1 MGTIGV
7 TPVSMGMIALLLAVV
22 YLPQGAAFYLF
33 FSRFLELRVSKKKL
47 ALILGLFYTL
57 KTVSAS
63 WIPAVPAVGIHLAAY
78 SFMTIACFRGSRL
91 QKWFFAVYY
100 TAVTLA
106 IEMLGLHVARIILTA
121 GAEGTRL
128 DADGEWGISLA
139 LVLAGILGVALLFL
153 LFKEERS
160 LLLPEGDWTV
170 LSIVPASSLLVIV
183 MNMGG
188 RLDKATP
195 AEMDLSASF
204 AAVCASIL
212 AINAAVLF
220 LYQRLTS
227 RLRLEQRNERL
238 EGQISEY
245 RRRLEEERNE
255 ARLRHDLRHIA
266 AGMETM
272 LKDARLG
279 KSETLQELYDWV
291 ARYRD
296 GGPGLMQTVDTGNA
310 AIDDICNIKIA
321 DAGARGVAV
330 TAHLTLPGDLPL
342 SGNEIELAVILGNA
356 LDNAVEGVLRLDAE
370 RVEREASPVKLDAVC
385 HDGLLIFSVSNASPP
400 VWQGE
405 SGLFPSSKRTAGE
418 PGFGLDGIRLGVERL
433 QGTVTFRYEESRFI
447 MTCVLPI
454 AP

>member
-7 TPVSMGMIALLLAVV
+7 TPASVGMIALMLIVV

-33 FSRFLELRVSKKKL
+33 FSRFLELRVSNKKL
-47 ALILGLFYTL
+47 AFALGLFYML
-57 KTVSAS
+57 KSVSAS
-63 WIPAVPAVGIHLAAY
+63 SVPAVSAVGVHLAAY
-78 SFMTIACFRGSRL
+78 SLITIACFHGSRL

-106 IEMLGLHVARIILTA
+106 IEMLGLYIARMILTA
-121 GAEGTRL
+121 GAAGVRL
-128 DADGEWGISLA
+128 DAEGEWGISFA

-160 LLLPEGDWTV
+160 LLLPEGDWAV
-170 LSIVPASSLLVIV
+170 LSIVPAFSLLVLV
-183 MNMGG
+183 MNMGE

-195 AEMDLSASF
+195 AEMDLSPSF
-204 AAVCASIL
+204 AAVCVSVV

-227 RLRLEQRNERL
+227 RLRLVQYNERL

-245 RRRLEEERNE
+245 RRRLKNERNE

-266 AGMETM
+266 VGMETM

-279 KSETLQELYDWV
+279 KSDTLRELYDWV
-291 ARYRD
+291 ARYRST
-296 GGPGLMQTVDTGNA
+296 GPGPIQTVDTGNA
-310 AIDDICNIKIA
+310 AIDDICNIKMA
-321 DAGARGVAV
+321 DAAAKGVAV
-330 TAHLTLPGDLPL
+330 MARITVPGDLPL

-370 RVEREASPVKLDAVC
+370 RREREALPVKLDAVC

-400 VWQGE
+400 VSQGE
-405 SGLFPSSKRTAGE
+405 SGLFSSSKRAAGE

-433 QGTVTFRYEESRFI
+433 QGSVTFRYEDSRFI
-447 MTCVLPI
+447 MTCILPI